1 MAKLVTQVKVV
12 TALGS
17 GAASE
22 AEVVRIERDDFAV
35 PKIVGLRLN
44 EGKQLAAAIQAEIV
58 RAQAAIL
65 GERFRC
71 CEHSGAKRWSK
82 DCYPATFHSA
92 FRNVPVKIRRLS
104 ASRCRSG
111 SQEAKSFAAMMAAG
125 GIGSKLAHEDAA
137 RRLRRWPIAI
147 LDRGCAQ
154 RAARSGRGKETA
166 PVSRTKKHHQL
177 HRLRNERGPFWT
189 PIGSLL
195 RAD

>member
-1 MAKLVTQVKVV
+1 M
-12 TALGS
+12 
-17 GAASE
+17 
-22 AEVVRIERDDFAV
+22 
-35 PKIVGLRLN
+35 N

-125 GIGSKLAHEDAA
+125 GIGPKLAHEDAA

-154 RAARSGRGKETA
+154 RAAEIRPGQRNGPGQPNKETSPA
-166 PVSRTKKHHQL
+166 SP
-177 HRLRNERGPFWT
+177 T
-189 PIGSLL
+189 PKRKGSLL
-195 RAD
+195 DADMECAPAGGQVGRLGLTPVAGLPEDGSHDEAPIPHRSVQAAGR